1 MADDFQFI
9 KETRKEKPINR
20 KKFVR
25 QMVKTIIL
33 AVVFGVVASLTF
45 VVLMPRFEQYFTP
58 EEPPQVSFEDPEP
71 VEDVEEPPEEPKQ
84 TQDSEKPETVIIE
97 KPTPLDLSQYQMLQ
111 NKLYAVGREADK
123 FIVSVT
129 NVKNDTDIFNTSYE
143 TKGIGS
149 GIIIAD
155 TGDQLLILTEKK
167 TIAGASS
174 IRVTFSDGATVK
186 AELQKYDGNTG
197 IAVLR
202 VKTADVSKET
212 KKQIAVAT
220 LGSSVGVSQGQTV
233 LAVGSPIGTIHS
245 ILTGNITSNRNTI
258 STMDCNYTIFTT
270 DMVGSADASGALIN
284 TKGEII
290 GFILQDYNM
299 QKEQTTLAAVSISEL
314 KGVIE
319 LLSNDKSVPY
329 LGLVISTVTDDIAED
344 YHMPKGVYV
353 RDVAFDS
360 PAMQAGFQRGDVIT
374 AINGEAVVAA
384 EDYEKMLRGLT
395 VEDVVHITYERQGAE
410 EYIPLEIDAKV
421 GILK

>member
-1 MADDFQFI
+1 MADDFQFMR
-9 KETRKEKPINR
+9 ETRKEKPINR
-20 KKFVR
+20 KRLFR
-25 QMVKTIIL
+25 HMVETVVL
-33 AVVFGVVASLTF
+33 AVLFGAVASLTF
-45 VVLMPRFEQYFTP
+45 VVLKPRLEQYFSP
-58 EEPPQVSFEDPEP
+58 EEQQQVSFVEPDAEEEP
-71 VEDVEEPPEEPKQ
+71 VQEKEEDEEK
-84 TQDSEKPETVIIE
+84 SEPETVIIE
-97 KPTPLDLSQYQMLQ
+97 KATPLDLSQYQTLQ

-129 NVKNDTDIFNTSYE
+129 NVKNDTDMFNTTYE

-149 GIIIAD
+149 GVIIAD

-174 IRVTFSDGATVK
+174 IRVTFVDGATVK
-186 AELQKYDGNTG
+186 AELQQYDGNTG

-202 VKTADVSKET
+202 VKEEDVSKDT
-212 KKQIAVAT
+212 KRQIAVAT

-245 ILTGNITSNRNTI
+245 ILTGNITSNRNTV

-284 TKGEII
+284 TNGEII
-290 GFILQDYNM
+290 GFVLQDYNM

-319 LLSNDKSVPY
+319 LLSNDKPVPY
-329 LGLVISTVTDDIAED
+329 LGLRISTVTDNIAEN
-344 YHMPKGVYV
+344 YQMPKGVYV
-353 RDVAFDS
+353 RDVALDS
-360 PAMQAGFQRGDVIT
+360 PAMEAGFQSGDVIT
-374 AINGEAVVAA
+374 AINGEPVLVA
-384 EDYEKMLRGLT
+384 EDYEKMLRSLT
-395 VEDVVHITYERQGAE
+395 VEEMVHITYERQGAE

-421 GILK
+421 GVLE

>member
-1 MADDFQFI
+1 MADDVQFLT
-9 KETRKEKPINR
+9 ETRKENPINR
-20 KKFVR
+20 KR
-25 QMVKTIIL
+25 LLRHMVETAVL
-33 AVVFGVVASLTF
+33 AVLFGAVASLTF
-45 VVLMPRFEQYFTP
+45 VVLKPRLEQYFSP
-58 EEPPQVSFEDPEP
+58 EEQQQVSFAELETEEEP
-71 VEDVEEPPEEPKQ
+71 VQEKENNEEK
-84 TQDSEKPETVIIE
+84 SEPETVIIE
-97 KPTPLDLSQYQMLQ
+97 KPTPLDLNQYQTLQ

-129 NVKNDTDIFNTSYE
+129 NVKNDTDIFNTTYE

-149 GIIIAD
+149 GVIIAD

-174 IRVTFSDGATVK
+174 IRVTFVDGATVK

-202 VKTADVSKET
+202 VKAEDVSKDT
-212 KKQIAVAT
+212 KRQIAVAT

-245 ILTGNITSNRNTI
+245 ILTGNITSNRNTV
-258 STMDCNYTIFTT
+258 STKDCNYTIFTT

-290 GFILQDYNM
+290 GFVLQDYNM
-299 QKEQTTLAAVSISEL
+299 HTEQTTLAAVSISEL

-319 LLSNDKSVPY
+319 LLSNDKPVPY
-329 LGLVISTVTDDIAED
+329 LGLRISTVTDDIAEN

-353 RDVAFDS
+353 REVALDS
-360 PAMQAGFQRGDVIT
+360 PAMEAGFQSGDVIT
-374 AINGEAVVAA
+374 GINGEPVLVA

-395 VEDVVHITYERQGAE
+395 VDEMVHIAYERQGAE

-421 GILK
+421 GVLE

>member
-58 EEPPQVSFEDPEP
+58 EEPPQVSFEEPEP
-71 VEDVEEPPEEPKQ
+71 VEDVEEPPEEPEQ
-84 TQDSEKPETVIIE
+84 TQDSEKPEKVIIE

-167 TIAGASS
+167 TIGA
-174 IRVTFSDGATVK
+174 
-186 AELQKYDGNTG
+186 
-197 IAVLR
+197 
-202 VKTADVSKET
+202 
-212 KKQIAVAT
+212 
-220 LGSSVGVSQGQTV
+220 
-233 LAVGSPIGTIHS
+233 
-245 ILTGNITSNRNTI
+245 
-258 STMDCNYTIFTT
+258 
-270 DMVGSADASGALIN
+270 
-284 TKGEII
+284 
-290 GFILQDYNM
+290 
-299 QKEQTTLAAVSISEL
+299 
-314 KGVIE
+314 
-319 LLSNDKSVPY
+319 
-329 LGLVISTVTDDIAED
+329 
-344 YHMPKGVYV
+344 
-353 RDVAFDS
+353 
-360 PAMQAGFQRGDVIT
+360 
-374 AINGEAVVAA
+374 
-384 EDYEKMLRGLT
+384 
-395 VEDVVHITYERQGAE
+395 
-410 EYIPLEIDAKV
+410 
-421 GILK
+421 

>member
-1 MADDFQFI
+1 MADDFQFM

-20 KKFVR
+20 KRLFR
-25 QMVKTIIL
+25 HMVETVVL
-33 AVVFGVVASLTF
+33 AVLFGAVASLTF
-45 VVLMPRFEQYFTP
+45 VVLKPRLEQYFSP
-58 EEPPQVSFEDPEP
+58 EEQQQVSFVEPEAEEKP
-71 VEDVEEPPEEPKQ
+71 VQEKENEEEK
-84 TQDSEKPETVIIE
+84 SEPETVIIE
-97 KPTPLDLSQYQMLQ
+97 KATPLDLSQYQTLQ

-129 NVKNDTDIFNTSYE
+129 NVKNDTDMFNTTYE

-149 GIIIAD
+149 GVIIAD
-155 TGDQLLILTEKK
+155 TGDQMLILTEKK

-174 IRVTFSDGATVK
+174 IRVTFVDGVTVK
-186 AELQKYDGNTG
+186 AELQQYDGNTG

-202 VKTADVSKET
+202 VKAEDVSKDT
-212 KKQIAVAT
+212 KRQIAVAT

-245 ILTGNITSNRNTI
+245 ILTGNITSNRNTV

-290 GFILQDYNM
+290 GFVLQDYNM

-319 LLSNDKSVPY
+319 LLSNDKPVPY
-329 LGLVISTVTDDIAED
+329 LGLRISTVTDDIAEN
-344 YHMPKGVYV
+344 YQMPKGVYV
-353 RDVAFDS
+353 RDVALDS
-360 PAMQAGFQRGDVIT
+360 PAMEAGFQSGDVIT
-374 AINGEAVVAA
+374 AINGEPVLVA
-384 EDYEKMLRGLT
+384 EDYEKMLRELT
-395 VEDVVHITYERQGAE
+395 VEEMVHITYERQGAE
-410 EYIPLEIDAKV
+410 EYIPLEIEAKV
-421 GILK
+421 GVLE

>member
-20 KKFVR
+20 KRLFR
-25 QMVKTIIL
+25 HMVETLIL
-33 AVVFGVVASLTF
+33 AILFGAVASLTF
-45 VVLMPRFEQYFTP
+45 VVLMPRLEQYFSP
-58 EEPPQVSFEDPEP
+58 EEPPQVSFMEPEEEPETP
-71 VEDVEEPPEEPKQ
+71 VEESSN
-84 TQDSEKPETVIIE
+84 DSEKTETVIIE
-97 KPTPLDLSQYQMLQ
+97 KPTPMDLSQYQTLQ
-111 NKLYAVGREADK
+111 NKLYTIGREADK

-129 NVKNDTDIFNTSYE
+129 NVKNDTDIFNTTYE

-155 TGDQLLILTEKK
+155 TGEQLLILTEKK

-174 IRVTFSDGATVK
+174 IRVTFADGATVK
-186 AELQKYDGNTG
+186 AELQQYDGNTG

-202 VKTADVSKET
+202 VKAEDVSKDT
-212 KKQIAVAT
+212 KRQIAVAT
-220 LGSSVGVSQGQTV
+220 LGSSVGVSQGQLV

-284 TKGEII
+284 TNGEII

-319 LLSNDKSVPY
+319 LLSNDKPVPY
-329 LGLVISTVTDDIAED
+329 LGLRISTVTDEIAED
-344 YHMPKGVYV
+344 YQMPKGVYV
-353 RDVAFDS
+353 REVALDS
-360 PAMQAGFQRGDVIT
+360 PAMEAGFQSGDVIT
-374 AINGEAVVAA
+374 AINGEAVAA
-384 EDYEKMLRGLT
+384 SEDYEKILRGLT
-395 VEDVVHITYERQGAE
+395 VDDVVHITYERQGAE
-410 EYIPLEIDAKV
+410 DYIPLEIDAKV
-421 GILK
+421 GILEEK

>member
-58 EEPPQVSFEDPEP
+58 EEPPQVSFEEPEP
-71 VEDVEEPPEEPKQ
+71 VEDVEEPPEEPEQ
-84 TQDSEKPETVIIE
+84 TQDSEKPEKVIIE

-174 IRVTFSDGATVK
+174 IRVTFSDGTTVK